1 MTVANSC
8 TPHEAETAARLAAA
22 LAWRY
27 GFEQRDTTR
36 AYRPDFEERFARA
49 EATAAV
55 RFAWE
60 YRRCGKSNCHC
71 SRAGSDRHGPYKY
84 GKRREGRKVRS
95 IYYGK

>member
-1 MTVANSC
+1 MTVANGC
-8 TPHEAETAARLAAA
+8 TTHEAETAARLAAA
-22 LAWRY
+22 LAGRY
-27 GFEQRDTTR
+27 GFEQPHVARDW
-36 AYRPDFEERFARA
+36 RPDFEQRFAHA

-60 YRRCGKSNCHC
+60 YRRCGKANCHC

-95 IYYGK
+95 LYYGK